1 MLRNVKLPETS
12 SLSVFCVQR
21 QLRQLYKKWNL
32 YGVFQKWRQD
42 HSLPKKW
49 EECLPKNA
57 RVGHVGHFCWAE
69 LWQASTDLFQQDQ
82 VSYRGWQNI
91 LVKIRGSNSWFQK
104 PYPPPQSLTVP
115 PWKVTF
121 PRGKDRPP
129 TTTFLGL
136 CQTSGVYWTLTTQRL
151 RCLSFHFSSLGKV
164 CLARFLKSTFW
175 VHSIAIDT
183 GEKSRPCK
191 THGLFRWWDGWQ
203 TWQKN
208 SIFLVQK
215 NLP

>member
-1 MLRNVKLPETS
+1 MVFSKSGGKIIAFPKSERNAFPKTLASDMLDTFAGPSCGKLPRIYFNKIKCLTGVDKTYWWRFEDPIHDS
-12 SLSVFCVQR
+12 
-21 QLRQLYKKWNL
+21 KNL
-32 YGVFQKWRQD
+32 T
-42 HSLPKKW
+42 P
-49 EECLPKNA
+49 
-57 RVGHVGHFCWAE
+57 
-69 LWQASTDLFQQDQ
+69 T
-82 VSYRGWQNI
+82 
-91 LVKIRGSNSWFQK
+91 
-104 PYPPPQSLTVP
+104 PQSLTVP

-129 TTTFLGL
+129 TTIFLGL